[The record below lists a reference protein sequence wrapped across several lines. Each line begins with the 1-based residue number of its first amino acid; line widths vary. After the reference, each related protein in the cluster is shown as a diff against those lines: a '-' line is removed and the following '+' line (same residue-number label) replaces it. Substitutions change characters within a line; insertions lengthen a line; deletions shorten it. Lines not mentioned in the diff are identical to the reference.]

1 MQLGHKRRVS
11 QGLWMLGLWSLG
23 LSLVGSPVAWAQ
35 RPTAP
40 RLFADNTL
48 AYVRIDDTRDMKAK
62 MADSSMGRLGNDPQL
77 KPMLGEIYNSLITN
91 LDGMQER
98 LGVNF
103 EELLSIPNG
112 EMAIAV
118 SPTETFPAVSV
129 LLEAGDEMPAVEI
142 LLERLEERLSNAG
155 AEKRTKEVG
164 ELTLIGWRDPN
175 RNERQMGY
183 FINQGCLVISSQVDE
198 AEKLA
203 QRWTGNGIDFKP
215 LSDNRRFTT
224 IMSRCVGVEGERPQA
239 SFFVDPIAIFKEVIK
254 GNPNGTM
261 ALTFL
266 PVLGLDGVQGVGGSL
281 ILQTKE
287 FDSVTHLH
295 LLLASPRKNLLDV
308 IRPKSGPTD
317 PEDWVAEDA
326 GSYVTVNWDVKKTL
340 SAVAKIFDN
349 FRGEGAFQDEA
360 LNRVS
365 EFLGIDFQ
373 KEFLDQLGDRFSLA
387 QFFIRPAKLNSG
399 SNVYCIH
406 LKDGSAFRTDTMPK
420 IFEKLKQ
427 MDDRWT
433 TTVVAGETTYAFNVP
448 TGDAQAIRAPEVCMT
463 VAGNMIL
470 VADSRAMLE
479 RALATR
485 QGQNEIL
492 ADSVEYKLVRD
503 RIKAQLRDQESSI
516 VSYTRPEESLRLFYD
531 LAADPE
537 NKARLKELS
546 ESNPIFAALSNGLEK
561 YKLPPFEVI
570 AKYLAPAG
578 SFIVEDETGIHQTSF
593 SMRRE

>member
-1 MQLGHKRRVS
+1 
-11 QGLWMLGLWSLG
+11 
-23 LSLVGSPVAWAQ
+23 
-35 RPTAP
+35 
-40 RLFADNTL
+40 
-48 AYVRIDDTRDMKAK
+48 
-62 MADSSMGRLGNDPQL
+62 
-77 KPMLGEIYNSLITN
+77 
-91 LDGMQER
+91 
-98 LGVNF
+98 
-103 EELLSIPNG
+103 
-112 EMAIAV
+112 
-118 SPTETFPAVSV
+118 
-129 LLEAGDEMPAVEI
+129 
-142 LLERLEERLSNAG
+142 
-155 AEKRTKEVG
+155 
-164 ELTLIGWRDPN
+164 
-175 RNERQMGY
+175 
-183 FINQGCLVISSQVDE
+183 
-198 AEKLA
+198 
-203 QRWTGNGIDFKP
+203 
-215 LSDNRRFTT
+215 
-224 IMSRCVGVEGERPQA
+224 
-239 SFFVDPIAIFKEVIK
+239 
-254 GNPNGTM
+254 
-261 ALTFL
+261 
-266 PVLGLDGVQGVGGSL
+266 VQGVGGSL

-326 GSYVTVNWDVKKTL
+326 GSYITVNWDVKKTL

-406 LKDGSAFRTDTMPK
+406 LKDGSAFRTDIMPK
-420 IFEKLKQ
+420 LFEKLKQ

-433 TTVVAGETTYAFNVP
+433 TTVVAGETTYAFELP
-448 TGDAQAIRAPEVCMT
+448 TGNAQAIRAPEVCMT

-578 SFIVEDETGIHQTSF
+578 SFIVEDETGIHQTAF

>member
-1 MQLGHKRRVS
+1 MGHKGTVS
-11 QGLWMLGLWSLG
+11 LGLWMLGVCLAG
-23 LSLVGSPVAWAQ
+23 CPVAWAQ

-62 MADSSMGRLGNDPQL
+62 MSESSMGRLGNDPQL

-183 FINQGCLVISSQVDE
+183 FIHQGCLVISSQVDE

-239 SFFVDPIAIFKEVIK
+239 SFYVDPIAIFKEVIK

-326 GSYVTVNWDVKKTL
+326 GSYITVNWDVKKTL

-406 LKDGSAFRTDTMPK
+406 LKDGSAFRTDIMPK
-420 IFEKLKQ
+420 LFEKLKQ

-433 TTVVAGETTYAFNVP
+433 TTVVAGETTYAFELP
-448 TGDAQAIRAPEVCMT
+448 TGNAQAIRAPEVCMT

-578 SFIVEDETGIHQTSF
+578 SFIVEDETGIHQTAF